1 MVVKREEL
9 SSQSSANG
17 TLWCAHQ
24 SLRLFWGLDSVL
36 WMLCSLPDMVLIW
49 WHSLFLQEHV
59 ISCLMKASCFLITW
73 LIKCASKFMSW
84 IAAGDRLACL
94 LFFFFFHLATAIC
107 PFPQRKREVI
117 PLEQELQQT
126 LFKWN
131 IQSLFFFFLAQN
143 TLQHLPQYSRNLH
156 FKGGSWNVS

>member
-24 SLRLFWGLDSVL
+24 SLRLFRGLDSVL

-94 LFFFFFHLATAIC
+94 LFFFFFSLSNCHL
-107 PFPQRKREVI
+107 PFSPEKERSDPTGAGTSADTFQMKYSE
-117 PLEQELQQT
+117 P
-126 LFKWN
+126 
-131 IQSLFFFFLAQN
+131 FFFFLAQN